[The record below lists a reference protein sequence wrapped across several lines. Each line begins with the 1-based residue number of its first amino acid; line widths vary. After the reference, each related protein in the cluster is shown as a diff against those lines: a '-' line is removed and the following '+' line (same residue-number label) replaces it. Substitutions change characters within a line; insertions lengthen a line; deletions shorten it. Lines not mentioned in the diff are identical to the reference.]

1 VEHEKWLAQAEVFA
15 VSALEGEQLSQFEV
29 HLAAGCAVCEEKV
42 RDTAEVFAQ
51 LSESLEQLSPPS
63 AVKTRI
69 FAEIDQD
76 KPGHLFVQAQEAEWR
91 EIAPGIAAKVL
102 AMDDTRKRVT
112 ALMRMQK
119 GARYTDHRHALTEE
133 MFVIEGSCYIAGRL
147 LKAGD
152 YHRAEAGSVHLDSHT
167 DEGALMHVISSTQN
181 ELLV

>member
-1 VEHEKWLAQAEVFA
+1 MEHEEWLAPAEVFA

-76 KPGHLFVQAQEAEWR
+76 KPGHLFVHAQEGEWR
-91 EIAPGIAAKVL
+91 EIAPGIVAKVL

-167 DEGALMHVISSTQN
+167 DEGALMLVISSTQN